1 MKALI
6 QRWLG
11 LDVIL
16 WQLQDIRDNR
26 LSDRKLL
33 NKMNSRLTDVI
44 APGVARVLNKLDP
57 QFARSEFDPQR
68 IAESDAIADATIVR
82 LGAEAA
88 ARAPYN
94 LPEED

>member
-1 MKALI
+1 MKQLI

-16 WQLQDIRDNR
+16 WHLQDIRENR

-33 NKMNSRLTDVI
+33 NKMDLRLTDVI
-44 APGVARVLNKLDP
+44 APGMARVLNKLDP

-68 IAESDAIADATIVR
+68 IAESDAIADATIAR
-82 LGAEAA
+82 LRAEAA
-88 ARAPYN
+88 ARAPYD
-94 LPEED
+94 LLKED